1 MKKKKSAAIDYSL
14 VGGRRY
20 APDWALKKLAE
31 NGRNY
36 SYRHPTIEGI
46 NRKAANRTK
55 EQQENFDNE
64 HHPHIIYTPMGG
76 QNKKY

>member
-31 NGRNY
+31 NGRDY

-46 NRKAANRTK
+46 N
-55 EQQENFDNE
+55 
-64 HHPHIIYTPMGG
+64 
-76 QNKKY
+76 